1 MKKSTQ
7 FLIFLL
13 VCTGFIAVLYI
24 NNKPPG
30 NANPGSL
37 GNEEEKFIAQI
48 DSLGSA
54 AYNEQKYKT
63 IKSQILGAN
72 HEAEIDDSQK
82 SGLINSLEIA
92 KTNSLIFS
100 FDEIKNSNCL
110 TPSALRNIV
119 VELKKQQQLVPIQG
133 GRNRIDQYNN
143 MIRFLSIQGN
153 LNQFFSGPFSA
164 ETKRNLINKI
174 NNASSLDGVQGCG
187 KTSTTKNQY
196 LNSLNDFENK
206 SNLFVNL
213 KLQIANRELDCK
225 KTIERN
231 IDKFQKYKY
240 LFENFNCN

>member
-1 MKKSTQ
+1 MKKSIK

-24 NNKPPG
+24 NNKPP
-30 NANPGSL
+30 AIAEPGEL

-54 AYNEQKYKT
+54 AYNEQKYKS

-72 HEAEIDDSQK
+72 LEAEIDDSQK

-92 KTNSLIFS
+92 KTNSLILS
-100 FDEIKNSNCL
+100 FDQIKNSNCL
-110 TPSALRNIV
+110 TPGALRKLV

-133 GRNRIDQYNN
+133 GRNRIGQYNN

-153 LNQFFSGPFSA
+153 LNQFFSGPFNA
-164 ETKRNLINKI
+164 ETKRNLINQI
-174 NNASSLDGVQGCG
+174 NNAASLEGVQGCG
-187 KTSTTKNQY
+187 KTVTTKNQY
-196 LNSLNDFENK
+196 INSLNDFESK
-206 SNLFVNL
+206 SNLFLNL
-213 KLQIANRELDCK
+213 KIQIKKGELDCN
-225 KTIERN
+225 KTITRN

>member
-7 FLIFLL
+7 FLIFLF
-13 VCTGFIAVLYI
+13 VCTGFIAILYI
-24 NNKPPG
+24 NNNPHAIAEPG
-30 NANPGSL
+30 KL
-37 GNEEEKFIAQI
+37 GNEAEKFIAQI

-72 HEAEIDDSQK
+72 LEAEIDDSQK

-92 KTNSLIFS
+92 KTNSLILS
-100 FDEIKNSNCL
+100 FDQIKNSNCL

-133 GRNRIDQYNN
+133 GRNRIGQYNN

-153 LNQFFSGPFSA
+153 LNQFFSGPFNA
-164 ETKRNLINKI
+164 ETKRILINKI
-174 NNASSLDGVQGCG
+174 NNASTLDGVQGCG

-196 LNSLNDFENK
+196 LNSLNDFESK
-206 SNLFVNL
+206 SNLFLNL
-213 KLQIANRELDCK
+213 KVQIANRELDCK

-231 IDKFQKYKY
+231 IDKFQNYKY
-240 LFENFNCN
+240 LFENFKCN